1 MARERADISLPGS
14 GTGIVSAAVGQEAV
28 TGRAA
33 GRELGEA
40 YERHA
45 ETVRRA
51 AFSVVRDSALAEDV
65 TQEVFL
71 ALWVRPDRYD
81 PERGSFESLL
91 RVMARSRALDA
102 ARRASAIQR
111 AHDRLQDQ
119 PEAARPAGGGDPAE
133 AVTDELQSR
142 RLRRAV
148 RDLPSE
154 QREAIGL
161 AYWGGLTAAEV
172 AARNGV
178 PHGTAKSRIR
188 IGLKKLRRDFAD

>member
-1 MARERADISLPGS
+1 VQR
-14 GTGIVSAAVGQEAV
+14 EAV
-28 TGRAA
+28 TGQAA
-33 GRELGEA
+33 GQELGA
-40 YERHA
+40 AFALHA

-51 AFSVVRDSALAEDV
+51 AFSVVHDSALAEDV

-71 ALWVRPDRYD
+71 AMWLRPERYD
-81 PERGSFESLL
+81 PGRGSFEGLL

-102 ARRASAIQR
+102 ARRAGAVQR
-111 AHDRLQDQ
+111 AHDRLKDQ
-119 PEAARPAGGGDPAE
+119 PDRVSAGGDPAE
-133 AVTDELQSR
+133 AVTNDLQSR
-142 RLRRAV
+142 RLRHAV

-161 AYWGGLTAAEV
+161 AYWGEMTAAEV
-172 AARNGV
+172 AACRGI